1 MLINLLT
8 AKNGL
13 CEKNDVVNGDRAV
26 NYTSYL
32 VLICSANTDI
42 THIINLKYTANLPP
56 PANSI
61 S

>member
-1 MLINLLT
+1 MQFYLLT

-13 CEKNDVVNGDRAV
+13 CEKNDVINGDRAV
-26 NYTSYL
+26 NYTGYF

-42 THIINLKYTANLPP
+42 THIIILNYTANLPP